1 MVKSFFELLLEK
13 VNYLIKF
20 KFSFFAIIYI
30 SKFNFKTI
38 KQHTNNLKMYGY
50 GGISASGLGGLLVGG
65 AKPIRNRGDAL
76 RNMLDLENAEQQIL
90 HTVNTKKDIE
100 AFRASKFG
108 QVIARDEAQL
118 ARYRGQ
124 YNEDTLP
131 IYLEREYLYSQGAS
145 GRQSNPHLKDY
156 TEKDRRAVVA
166 HYAQAMRSSKA
177 GEDAKLN
184 AFAQA
189 YPEVFKFYNDRR
201 LQGYVPAPRKTY
213 DFSHV
218 PMNPGFVPPGT
229 HKVLNPVSGKMVSVN
244 SAIGKRLVRRY
255 MTGHGAGLT
264 GY

>member
-1 MVKSFFELLLEK
+1 
-13 VNYLIKF
+13 
-20 KFSFFAIIYI
+20 
-30 SKFNFKTI
+30 
-38 KQHTNNLKMYGY
+38 MYGY

-65 AKPIRNRGDAL
+65 AKPIRNRAEAL

-108 QVIARDEAQL
+108 QIMARDEAQL
-118 ARYRGQ
+118 GRYRDK
-124 YNEDTLP
+124 YDEDTLP
-131 IYLEREYLYSQGAS
+131 IYLEREYLYNQGAS

-156 TEKDRRAVVA
+156 KEADRRAIVA
-166 HYAQAMRSSKA
+166 HYAQAMRLSKA
-177 GEDAKLN
+177 GKDAKIN

-189 YPEVFKFYNDRR
+189 YPEVFKFYDDRR
-201 LQGYVPAPRKTY
+201 QQGYVPAPRKTY

-218 PMNPGFVPPGT
+218 QMNQNMAMPGVL
-229 HKVLNPVSGKMVSVN
+229 KVLNPDSGKMVSIY

-255 MTGHGAGLT
+255 TTGHGAGLT